1 MTTLQITI
9 EGPPDSGKTTTARLI
24 ENALREAGYKD
35 VKVSDKELA
44 MAKSESPSGLRD
56 QEGSSAHTFH
66 STGNYDIPFPCF
78 DNLRS

>member
-35 VKVSDKELA
+35 VKVSDMEPLPAEEKDRFQWRLERTRA
-44 MAKSESPSGLRD
+44 QPVQIRVRVV
-56 QEGSSAHTFH
+56 
-66 STGNYDIPFPCF
+66 P
-78 DNLRS
+78 